1 MLAKIASHMQTCTCV
16 CDLKSQGGGTEKVQ
30 KIVDSQ
36 DLVENGLLT
45 VCRQLFDF
53 SVSRVFMELV

>member
-1 MLAKIASHMQTCTCV
+1 MLAKIASHMQKCTCV
-16 CDLKSQGGGTEKVQ
+16 CDLKSQGGTEKVQ